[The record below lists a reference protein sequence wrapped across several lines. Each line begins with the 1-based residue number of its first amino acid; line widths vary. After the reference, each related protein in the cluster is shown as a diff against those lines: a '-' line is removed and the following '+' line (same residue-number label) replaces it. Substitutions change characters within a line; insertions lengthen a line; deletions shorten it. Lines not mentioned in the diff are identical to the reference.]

1 MNMFCYILGSGIMD
15 KPYAIVI
22 AISIC
27 VMVIFGYLMWY
38 GLKRA
43 ASVRKEWM
51 SWCVVLCGVVAFV
64 SFISIC
70 YFFEKALLVNEKK
83 QEPFEKVEYED
94 HEYLIYKDREILH
107 NPNCPC
113 RKMFKIKK
121 EFR

>member
-43 ASVRKEWM
+43 ASVRKEWI

-94 HEYLIYKDREILH
+94 HEYLIYNNRELLH

-121 EFR
+121 ECR